1 MVFRLKHQELRE
13 QRSMC
18 DEPVISF
25 DVSRV
30 IKVIMNA
37 MPVKG
42 QGGIAKKLC
51 CAKGRLLPVGFIRF
65 CHLREW

>member
-1 MVFRLKHQELRE
+1 MVFCLEHQELRE

-51 CAKGRLLPVGFIRF
+51 
-65 CHLREW
+65 